1 MGSTQGRVPPPEVN
15 LALMMMMMMMMM
27 MIAIKHKDIKGLHLC
42 SQMQESTPFLP
53 IDLIHKLRS
62 HLSFFRPSAN

>member
-1 MGSTQGRVPPPEVN
+1 MGSTQGRVPSPEVN
-15 LALMMMMMMMMM
+15 LALMMIMM
-27 MIAIKHKDIKGLHLC
+27 MIAIKHKDIKGIHLC

-62 HLSFFRPSAN
+62 HLSFFRQV